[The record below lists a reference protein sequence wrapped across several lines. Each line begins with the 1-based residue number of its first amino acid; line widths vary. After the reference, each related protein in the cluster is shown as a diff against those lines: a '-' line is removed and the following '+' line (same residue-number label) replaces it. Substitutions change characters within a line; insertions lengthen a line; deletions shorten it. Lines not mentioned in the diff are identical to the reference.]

1 VAAGESP
8 SEFGPHLYIYIY
20 MNAFFL
26 VSFGILIK
34 WLVEL
39 VFRQLEKE
47 PMARRVDL
55 RQQIK
60 ATKSFR
66 NQRCVGALCLYCR
79 VRVFMQR
86 NWTHCRHARGL
97 KRQLLQLQLSSSTE
111 RSGMACAPRKLPT
124 LHSEECTS
132 LEKGDKIVWEES
144 HFSRKKRRPKIFRKK
159 CTSRE
164 SNPGLYRGRVLF
176 YH

>member
-1 VAAGESP
+1 
-8 SEFGPHLYIYIY
+8 

-66 NQRCVGALCLYCR
+66 NQRCVGILCLYCR

-86 NWTHCRHARGL
+86 NWTHCRHARFLDLWTDRGL

-124 LHSEECTS
+124 LKLLYCLHLHSEECTS
-132 LEKGDKIVWEES
+132 LEKRDKIVWEES
-144 HFSRKKRRPKIFRKK
+144 HFSRKKMRQNFFRKK